1 MPDSKVRVAGG
12 GNTFIAIG
20 DEGGSTKP
28 MQFMAQATDNPG
40 TAITSA
46 VDIIPVGSLCPEE
59 IVPPVVQGSGTLR
72 CRVWQ
77 LWGKEGIATALEN
90 TTVLGGP
97 TEANRLVNI
106 YEVFEA
112 QRRAGNSIL
121 VKKFERAGSGES
133 DNLWRVITYKGAVI
147 TNCIQPETFDSR
159 TMDMQVDIEI
169 KYTERMLQTLTVA
182 ERDTVRGLNY

>member
-1 MPDSKVRVAGG
+1 MPDSQVRVAGG

-28 MQFMAQATDNPG
+28 MRFMAQATDTPG
-40 TAITSA
+40 TAVTSA
-46 VDIIPVGSLCPEE
+46 VDIIPVGSFCPVE
-59 IVPPVVQGSGTLR
+59 IVPPVVQGSGTIR

-90 TTVLGGP
+90 TNVLGGP

-112 QRRAGNSIL
+112 QRKAGNRIL
-121 VKKFERAGSGES
+121 VKKFERAGSGAS
-133 DNLWRVITYKGAVI
+133 DDLWRVITYEGAVI
-147 TNCIQPETFDSR
+147 TNCIQPETFESS
-159 TMDMQVDIEI
+159 TMVMTVDIEI
-169 KYTERMLQTLTVA
+169 KYTRRLVQTLTVA
-182 ERDTVRGLNY
+182 ERDTAGGITY